1 MLGANT
7 ARLTQS
13 LPVFTSVPICLL
25 GTGRKALGCVG
36 RQQQP
41 SLGAVG
47 SQTSELVSL
56 SPVDSPG
63 LGAAG
68 GIHAAVSHSW
78 MRILAVLK
86 QEAAQR
92 PLSCLLRAD
101 TIEGL
106 LSVPTREI
114 PLPSCST
121 SRLGGMVSS
130 RQPL

>member
-68 GIHAAVSHSW
+68 AAVVSHSW

-92 PLSCLLRAD
+92 PLGCLLRAD
-101 TIEGL
+101 TIERL
-106 LSVPTREI
+106 LSMPTQEI

-121 SRLGGMVSS
+121 SQLGGMVSS